1 MNYNYTINDV
11 VANAIRQNYE
21 RYFNMITDQTKLVFV
36 KQIKE
41 DTGLDLKEAKTNTD
55 IIFGGGVEMFKK
67 IFGIKEQRRQKLDEL
82 KKKLLTNELVEMIKS
97 SSPEKLE
104 ETFSEMDIYIIED
117 VLNVFLN
124 VIKK

>member
-11 VANAIRQNYE
+11 VTNAIRQNYE
-21 RYFNMITDQTKLVFV
+21 RYFNMITDQTKLGFV

-41 DTGLDLKEAKTNTD
+41 DTGLGLKEAKTNTD

-82 KKKLLTNELVEMIKS
+82 KKRLLTNELVEMIKS

-104 ETFSEMDIYIIED
+104 ETFSEMNIYIIED

>member
-11 VANAIRQNYE
+11 VTNAIRQNYE
-21 RYFNMITDQTKLVFV
+21 RYFNMITDQTKLGFV

-41 DTGLDLKEAKTNTD
+41 DTGLGLKEAKTNTD

-82 KKKLLTNELVEMIKS
+82 KKRLLTNELVEMIKS
-97 SSPEKLE
+97 STPEKLE
-104 ETFSEMDIYIIED
+104 ETFSEMNIYIIED

>member
-82 KKKLLTNELVEMIKS
+82 KKRLLTNELVEMIKS